1 MRYII
6 ILILISSCSNESEL
20 IVDNINKK
28 NFYVDFKSSYPRG
41 YITDRHSCL
50 GKSELFNCDI
60 KSQYFFE
67 GTLIEIWAV
76 PSDGYSFKQWN
87 GSINSKENPL
97 IINIDSDKEIIAEFS
112 N

>member
-1 MRYII
+1 M
-6 ILILISSCSNESEL
+6 
-20 IVDNINKK
+20 
-28 NFYVDFKSSYPRG
+28 
-41 YITDRHSCL
+41 
-50 GKSELFNCDI
+50 

>member
-6 ILILISSCSNESEL
+6 YLMLITSCSYESEL
-20 IVDNINKK
+20 IIDNINKK
-28 NFYVDFKSSYPRG
+28 NFYVEFKSSYSEG

-60 KSQYFFE
+60 KSKYFFE
-67 GTLIEIWAV
+67 GTTIEIWAV
-76 PSDGYSFKQWN
+76 PAFGYSFKQWN
-87 GSINSKENPL
+87 GSINSKDNPL